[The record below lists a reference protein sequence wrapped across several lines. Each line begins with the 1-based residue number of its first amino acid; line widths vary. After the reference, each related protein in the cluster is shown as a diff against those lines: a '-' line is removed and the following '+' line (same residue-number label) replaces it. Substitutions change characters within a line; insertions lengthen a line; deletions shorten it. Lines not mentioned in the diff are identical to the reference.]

1 MDQFDLKTTFS
12 AYRDCY
18 IAARHDPKKLNVLS
32 VLDKVNIEAA
42 LRNDSEIACAKNC
55 SHCCYLRVVAYP
67 HELVAI
73 HNYIHQS
80 LKPDVKQI
88 ILERLSHQSKIVEQM
103 SEQEHFTTNVE
114 CPFLIDR
121 QCVIYSVRPIT
132 CAGYHSHSNAA
143 CARSYDNPT
152 DTTGFGIPMSISVN
166 TAKNRQHQLVVE
178 ASRSLQADDLTYE
191 LITSLQK
198 IENNPKAIQRWKQGK
213 KLLR

>member
-32 VLDKVNIEAA
+32 VLD
-42 LRNDSEIACAKNC
+42 
-55 SHCCYLRVVAYP
+55 
-67 HELVAI
+67 
-73 HNYIHQS
+73 
-80 LKPDVKQI
+80 
-88 ILERLSHQSKIVEQM
+88 
-103 SEQEHFTTNVE
+103 
-114 CPFLIDR
+114 IDR

-132 CAGYHSHSNAA
+132 CAGYHSLSNAA

-152 DTTGFGIPMSISVN
+152 DTSEFGVPLSISVN
-166 TAKNRQHQLVVE
+166 TATIRQRQLVVE

-213 KLLR
+213 NCFDDGNVQ